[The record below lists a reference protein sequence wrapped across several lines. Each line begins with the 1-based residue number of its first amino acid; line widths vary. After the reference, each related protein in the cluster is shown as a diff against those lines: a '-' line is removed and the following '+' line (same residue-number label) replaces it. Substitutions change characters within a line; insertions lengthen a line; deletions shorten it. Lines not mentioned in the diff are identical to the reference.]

1 MKDKKIN
8 KLGLVFD
15 STCGLSYEEANKL
28 GIGFIPL
35 NISVDGKEYQAG
47 KDIFEEDLY
56 QMMSNRNVDIKTS
69 LPGLSS
75 IEEAFDKLLL
85 EHEKIIYVGMSHK
98 FSGTNN
104 AIRLIAE
111 ENEKYKDRVF
121 VLKSEFSSPWMPLY
135 AKEII
140 ELVKNYDDPIEFGEI
155 LKKCNDYMVGY
166 LSPGDIWW
174 FYKGGR
180 ISKMQY
186 ILGNLIKISPILK
199 VSDGE
204 IDKTQVIKTRGI
216 KKAMLK
222 MVELVKGEIEK
233 LKLPNGFFKYV
244 MLDTNNKELKKMSVN
259 IMCEELKIKESD
271 VIFTG
276 LTTEQTAHM
285 GPDSFGLTIYVS
297 LKNII
302 NGGLK

>member
-1 MKDKKIN
+1 MKKI
-8 KLGLVFD
+8 GLVFD
-15 STCGLSYEEANKL
+15 SSCGITKEEANKL
-28 GIGFIPL
+28 GVGFIPL
-35 NISVDGKEYQAG
+35 NITVNDKEYLAG
-47 KDIFEEDLY
+47 
-56 QMMSNRNVDIKTS
+56 VDISREELYKAMEDKNTIVKTS
-69 LPGLSS
+69 SPTGEN
-75 IEEAFDKLLL
+75 IKEALDFVL
-85 EHEKIIYVGMSHK
+85 ENNDEAIFIGISHK
-98 FSGTNN
+98 WSGTQN
-104 AIRLIAE
+104 AVRTIV
-111 ENEKYKDRVF
+111 ENFDKYKDV
-121 VLKSEFSSPWMPLY
+121 VTIYESLYSSPWIGLY
-135 AKEII
+135 IKDMLSII
-140 ELVKNYDDPIEFGEI
+140 KDYDDVNEFIKI
-155 LKKCNDYMVGY
+155 LDKASNYMTAC
-166 LSPGDIWW
+166 LSPGNIWW